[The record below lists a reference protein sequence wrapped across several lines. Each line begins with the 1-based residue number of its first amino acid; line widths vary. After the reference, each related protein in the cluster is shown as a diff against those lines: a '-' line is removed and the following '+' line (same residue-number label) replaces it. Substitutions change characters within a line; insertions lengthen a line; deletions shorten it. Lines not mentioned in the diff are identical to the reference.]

1 MEIIKEISLDLVNE
15 KIRKFKDN
23 ERNGEKTLQ
32 MLFDDY
38 TDNSDF
44 RKVMAKT
51 IVLDHIYS
59 TRIRY
64 IDMPYVAQN
73 IVNNHKRIDELL
85 RSGKREYELYKIIAY
100 INIDGVYNAYSFA
113 TKYLSFIN
121 KELYPIMDSYSRG
134 LLKDYREIYPDIP
147 HIKGENN
154 YLLGEVYYNETYQKI
169 CNRGG
174 NNNSIGIEISM
185 AKGENLF
192 VNLARCAKLVVK
204 LLKENKLLMSDIK
217 QHHFFSGKNCPQT
230 LRENELWD
238 YFLHLIDVEAIVD
251 SYLSDGY
258 KLSIETKC
266 EYVNENGSIDKLP
279 GAVRGIEYIVTTEYQ
294 GKKETALF
302 VKLI

>member
-64 IDMPYVAQN
+64 KDMPYVAQN

-147 HIKGENN
+147 QIKGEKN
-154 YLLGEVYYNETYQKI
+154 YESFCVAFDAFRKKVI
-169 CNRGG
+169 
-174 NNNSIGIEISM
+174 SITGCYFSAKEIDM
-185 AKGENLF
+185 FIWQYAKD
-192 VNLARCAKLVVK
+192 
-204 LLKENKLLMSDIK
+204 LKK
-217 QHHFFSGKNCPQT
+217 
-230 LRENELWD
+230 
-238 YFLHLIDVEAIVD
+238 
-251 SYLSDGY
+251 
-258 KLSIETKC
+258 
-266 EYVNENGSIDKLP
+266 DK
-279 GAVRGIEYIVTTEYQ
+279 G
-294 GKKETALF
+294 
-302 VKLI
+302 